1 MQGLMQ
7 FVRRTN
13 WLMFVAVVFL
23 LHLVLYLV
31 LGTDRWLFATLSAT
45 VVYGGIFGLVKA
57 MAANKK
63 RDVR

>member
-13 WLMFVAVVFL
+13 WLLFVAVVFL
-23 LHLVLYLV
+23 LHLALYLV

-45 VVYGGIFGLVKA
+45 VVYGAVFGLVKV
-57 MAANKK
+57 MAANKNGG
-63 RDVR
+63 VR

>member
-45 VVYGGIFGLVKA
+45 VVYGAVFGLVKA

>member
-45 VVYGGIFGLVKA
+45 IVYGAVFALIKMLA
-57 MAANKK
+57 SNKK
-63 RDVR
+63 RGVR